1 MKKINNQLAIVLWV
15 IGILIPL
22 NVSFIVFNLDFY
34 AYTDSTRNLIN
45 MLIPA
50 SFIFSLLFCG
60 GVVFSTK
67 RPLAK
72 RITHFLLTLI
82 ILIIQFGILI
92 FILMR
97 FCSV

>member
-1 MKKINNQLAIVLWV
+1 
-15 IGILIPL
+15 
-22 NVSFIVFNLDFY
+22 
-34 AYTDSTRNLIN
+34 